1 MVIFKLTYLNF
12 MIQNRR
18 KILKSIFFMPFIA
31 KAKVNSMSA
40 WLGEKKIAHR
50 FKMSLNAYSFNAPL
64 TKKEI
69 TIEEVITFC
78 GNLNIDAID
87 LTGYYLQNYPAIP
100 SDEYIYSIKNKVH
113 KAGLSISGTGI
124 RNDFGSPNPQL
135 RKAEIEFVKSWI
147 EVAAKLGAPV
157 LRIYSA
163 KKLTEGYEWKQV
175 ADWII
180 ESFKECV
187 EHGKKHGVII
197 GMQNHND
204 FILTAEQALYFVA
217 RLDKDWFGL
226 VVDTGN
232 FQTKEAYSEIELVAP
247 YAVNWQIKELVTIQ
261 GKVQPMD
268 LKKLIRI
275 IADSPYKG
283 YLPTET
289 LSPGDPK
296 IIIPP
301 FLNKVSTQLKPYM

>member
-100 SDEYIYSIKNKVH
+100 SDEYIYSINKRS
-113 KAGLSISGTGI
+113 L
-124 RNDFGSPNPQL
+124 Q
-135 RKAEIEFVKSWI
+135 
-147 EVAAKLGAPV
+147 
-157 LRIYSA
+157 
-163 KKLTEGYEWKQV
+163 
-175 ADWII
+175 
-180 ESFKECV
+180 
-187 EHGKKHGVII
+187 
-197 GMQNHND
+197 
-204 FILTAEQALYFVA
+204 
-217 RLDKDWFGL
+217 
-226 VVDTGN
+226 
-232 FQTKEAYSEIELVAP
+232 
-247 YAVNWQIKELVTIQ
+247 
-261 GKVQPMD
+261 
-268 LKKLIRI
+268 
-275 IADSPYKG
+275 
-283 YLPTET
+283 
-289 LSPGDPK
+289 
-296 IIIPP
+296 
-301 FLNKVSTQLKPYM
+301 